1 MTKNIAIEKKHS
13 GKTSHKKSSAYTT
26 HPNGAFPRNST
37 TTGRFLKKKILD
49 NGNRIALGIIAMGLA
64 SAATFLVLNKQNK
77 NRNFNRKLYNA
88 YNDMRDDAKEFAHNA
103 YTKGKRAYDT
113 VSDYAENI
121 KDTAY
126 DVIEQPYSVP
136 LLLAGAAGGTIL
148 GASLIYLLNKNK
160 KTERGFL
167 NKAIDAIDSLKNAA
181 TAAKENVKSTN
192 WGTFATEL
200 VEAISESLRE
210 DREDEESVSRSK
222 GRGMNHLQSAIDM
235 GINGFRLWQKL
246 KNKR

>member
-13 GKTSHKKSSAYTT
+13 GKTSHKKSSAYTP
-26 HPNGAFPRNST
+26 HQDGAFPRNVA
-37 TTGRFLKKKILD
+37 TTGRYLKKKLLD
-49 NGNRIALGIIAMGLA
+49 NGNNIALGMIAMGLA

-77 NRNFNRKLYNA
+77 NRGFDRKLY
-88 YNDMRDDAKEFAHNA
+88 DMRDDAKEFAHNA
-103 YTKGKRAYDT
+103 YTRGKRAYDT

-148 GASLIYLLNKNK
+148 GASLIYLLKRNK

-181 TAAKENVKSTN
+181 TTAKENVKSTH

-200 VEAISESLRE
+200 IDAISESLHE
-210 DREDEESVSRSK
+210 DREDEESFSRSK
-222 GRGMNHLQSAIDM
+222 GRGMNNLQSAIDM